1 MYKVTTKITNATTFI
16 FLVNANKCIQGKIN
30 STDIE
35 TFVENEKKIDDCLS
49 EFTICNMW
57 GK

>member
-1 MYKVTTKITNATTFI
+1 MQLHTFI
-16 FLVNANKCIQGKIN
+16 FLVNARKCFQGKIN